1 VEDWALIRRLVADGV
16 PQRQVAKDLGVGR
29 STVARAL
36 ASDRPPKY
44 ERPAVSTSFTRFE
57 PLVRQLLAATP
68 DMPATVLAERVGWTG
83 SITWFRDN
91 VRRLRPEHR
100 PVDPADRLT
109 WLPGDAAQCD
119 LWFPPR
125 KVPLEDGSRVLLP
138 VMVITAAHSR
148 FMLARMIPT
157 RHTQDLLL
165 GMWLL
170 LQALGRVPRRL
181 VWDNESGIGRG
192 KRHADGVGAF
202 TGTLATTLVRLKPYD
217 PESKGVVERRN
228 QFFETSFMPGREFAS
243 PADFNAQLSDWLTR
257 ANARIVRTIKAR
269 PVDRLEADR
278 AAMLPLPPVAPAVGW
293 VNRVRLGRDYYVR
306 VDSSDY
312 SVDPAVIGRFVDV
325 HADLQRVTV
334 LRHDGRVVA
343 AHDRVWARGMTITD
357 PAHVAAAKTL
367 RQQFQRPRAAADP
380 QDGLVRSLTDYDRA
394 FGLTDAG
401 LVAGSLGGAVNGPVD
416 GEEVA

>member
-1 VEDWALIRRLVADGV
+1 MEDWALIRRLVADGV
-16 PQRQVAKDLGVGR
+16 PQRQVARDLGVGR

-36 ASDRPPKY
+36 VSDRPPKY
-44 ERPAVSTSFTRFE
+44 ERPAVPTSFTAFE
-57 PLVRQLLAATP
+57 PAVRQLLKATP
-68 DMPATVLAERVGWTG
+68 DMPATVIAERVGWTG

-91 VRRLRPEHR
+91 VRRLRPDHV
-100 PVDPADRLT
+100 PVDPSDRLT

-125 KVPLEDGSRVLLP
+125 KIPLEDGSKTLLP

-148 FMLARMIPT
+148 FMVGQMIPT

-165 GMWLL
+165 GMWEL
-170 LQALGRVPRRL
+170 LQRLGRVPRRL
-181 VWDNESGIGRG
+181 IWDNETGIGRG
-192 KRHADGVGAF
+192 KRHAEGVGAF
-202 TGTLATTLVRLKPYD
+202 TGTLATTLQRLKPYD

-228 QFFETSFMPGREFAS
+228 GFFETSFMPGRDFAS
-243 PADFNAQLSDWLTR
+243 PADFNTQFAEWLGL

-269 PVDRLEADR
+269 PVDLLDADKT
-278 AAMLPLPPVAPAVGW
+278 AMLPLPPLAPAVGW

-325 HADLQRVTV
+325 HADLSRVEV
-334 LRHDGRVVA
+334 RHEGRLVA
-343 AHDRVWARGMTITD
+343 GHDRVWARGMTITD
-357 PAHVAAAKTL
+357 PAHVAAAKVL
-367 RQQFQRPRAAADP
+367 REQFQCPRPAPDP
-380 QDGLVRSLTDYDRA
+380 HDGLARDLADYDRA
-394 FGLTDAG
+394 FGLIDGGLTDA
-401 LVAGSLGGAVNGPVD
+401 LTD

>member
-29 STVARAL
+29 STVARAV

-44 ERPAVSTSFTRFE
+44 ERAEVPTSFTPFE
-57 PLVRQLLAATP
+57 PLVRQLLVATP
-68 DMPATVLAERVGWTG
+68 DMPATVIAERVGWTG

-91 VRRLRPEHR
+91 VRRLRPEHT
-100 PVDPADRLT
+100 PVDPSDRLT

-125 KVPLEDGSRVLLP
+125 KIPLEDGSKTLLP

-148 FMLARMIPT
+148 FMVGQMIPT
-157 RHTQDLLL
+157 RHTEDLLL
-165 GMWLL
+165 AMWEL
-170 LQALGRVPRRL
+170 LQQLGRVPRRL
-181 VWDNESGIGRG
+181 IWDNESGIGRG
-192 KRHADGVGAF
+192 KRHAEGVGAF

-228 QFFETSFMPGREFAS
+228 GFFETSFMPGRDFES
-243 PADFNAQLSDWLTR
+243 PTDFNTQFVEWLAK
-257 ANARIVRTIKAR
+257 ANARIVRTIKTR
-269 PVDRLEADR
+269 PVDRLDADR
-278 AAMLPLPPVAPAVGW
+278 AAMLPLPPVAPVVGW

-312 SVDPAVIGRFVDV
+312 SVDPAMIGRFVDV
-325 HADLQRVTV
+325 TADLARVEV
-334 LRHDGRVVA
+334 RHEGRLVA

-357 PAHVAAAKTL
+357 PAHVAAAKVL
-367 RQQFQRPRAAADP
+367 REQFQRPRPASDP
-380 QDGLVRSLTDYDRA
+380 HEELARDLADYDRA
-394 FGLTDAG
+394 FGLLD
-401 LVAGSLGGAVNGPVD
+401 GALTD
-416 GEEVA
+416 GEVA